1 MTTSI
6 PLSVLAWEGPQA
18 RAYLVALRRAQLVPA
33 KIVLLVRDPRPEP
46 IPHLPIIGS
55 KRFGARAQNKS
66 HNHHPIAIRR
76 NNPGLID
83 AIEVG
88 LSTHVQNPGNLIQEM
103 YDGFD
108 FQDFGCEVEL
118 ARVSS
123 YRDPRFLAVID
134 SLDAGW
140 ALFTGG
146 GILPSASF
154 GRSDL
159 RLLHIHTGFLPHI
172 RGADVLLWSLL
183 VRGRPGVS
191 AFEMTPNLDDGDV
204 LAAEELAPLEIP
216 VKGTLRPDDETLYRS
231 LFSFVD
237 PLIRAEFLTET
248 LKNLPG
254 GLGAAKT
261 LPQDLSIGTTFHFM
275 DPAIR
280 RAALARLFPVDR
292 AASLSSTAVTPGG
305 PGDARRYSKAYE
317 KPSMLAPLKFAID
330 ASRAGGGLRSIGLR
344 NRQADYGDISSNKT
358 LLALHSRLNSHLE
371 AQASEWPTYDYG
383 EGYFY
388 QSSKAIN
395 VTGLR
400 DTSARVEAMG
410 LIERLKDRRVLEI
423 GCNTGFL
430 TAEIAASASEVHA
443 FELNPHLVAIANLSA
458 QYRNIANISFSVN
471 SFEEFAEE
479 GAFDD
484 VLSFANHHT
493 YDGNTSQA
501 LDDYFARC
509 HRLTRPGGRLL
520 FESHPP
526 ELEGRD
532 FPETV
537 AIIRRYFEI
546 ETHEV
551 PDYGTFLDRG
561 RHFIIGYRL

>member
-1 MTTSI
+1 MKRI

-55 KRFGARAQNKS
+55 KKFGARAQNKS
-66 HNHHPIAIRR
+66 HNHHPIAIRK
-76 NNPGLID
+76 NNTGLIK

-88 LSTHVQNPGNLIQEM
+88 LGTHVQSPGDLIHEM

-108 FQDFGCEVEL
+108 FQDFGCVVEL
-118 ARVSS
+118 VRVSS
-123 YRDPRFLAVID
+123 YRDPRFLSVIN

-159 RLLHIHTGFLPHI
+159 RILHIHTGFLPHV

-191 AFEMTPNLDDGDV
+191 AFEMTPNLDDGDM
-204 LAAEELAPLEIP
+204 LAAEELAPLEIT
-216 VKGTLRPDDETLYRS
+216 VQGTLRPDDETLYRS

-237 PLIRAEFLTET
+237 PLIRAEFLTNT
-248 LKNLPG
+248 IMKVSDDLS
-254 GLGAAKT
+254 AVVT
-261 LPQDLSIGTTFHFM
+261 LPQDIAVGTTFHFM

-292 AASLSSTAVTPGG
+292 MASLSSTAVQPGG

-344 NRQADYGDISSNKT
+344 NRQADYGAITRNKK
-358 LLALHSRLNSHLE
+358 LLALHSELNSHLE
-371 AQASEWPTYDYG
+371 AQAREWPTYDYG

-388 QSSKAIN
+388 QSSMTIN
-395 VTGLR
+395 ITGLR

-458 QYRNIANISFSVN
+458 QYRNIENISFSIN
-471 SFEEFAEE
+471 SFEEFEEE

-509 HRLTRPGGRLL
+509 HRLTKPGGRLL

-526 ELEGRD
+526 ELEGGD

-537 AIIRRYFEI
+537 AIIKRYFEI
-546 ETHEV
+546 DTHEV
-551 PDYGTFLDRG
+551 PEYGTFLDRG

>member
-1 MTTSI
+1 MTTRI
-6 PLSVLAWEGPQA
+6 PLTILAWEGPQA
-18 RAYLVALRRAQLVPA
+18 RAYLVALRRAQLVPS

-55 KRFGARAQNKS
+55 KRLATRAQNKS
-66 HNHHPIAIRR
+66 HNHYPFAIRR
-76 NNPGLID
+76 DNPALME

-88 LSTHVQNPGNLIQEM
+88 LSAHVQNPGDLIREM

-108 FQDFGCEVEL
+108 LQDFGCDVEL

-123 YRDPRFLAVID
+123 YRDARFICVIN
-134 SLDAGW
+134 SLEAGW

-154 GRSDL
+154 ERSDL
-159 RLLHIHTGFLPHI
+159 RFLHVHTGFLPHI

-204 LAAEELAPLEIP
+204 LAAEELPLLEIP
-216 VKGTLRPDDETLYRS
+216 VQGNLRPDDETLYRS

-237 PLIRAEFLTET
+237 PLIRAEFLTDTLTHLSSGLSEVET
-248 LKNLPG
+248 R
-254 GLGAAKT
+254 
-261 LPQDLSIGTTFHFM
+261 PQELTVGTTFHFM
-275 DPAIR
+275 HPAIR

-292 AASLSSTAVTPGG
+292 TASLSSTAVTPGG

-344 NRQADYGDISSNKT
+344 NRQADYGDITGDKKM
-358 LLALHSRLNSHLE
+358 LALHSKMNLHLE
-371 AQASEWPTYDYG
+371 SQAREWSTYDYG

-410 LIERLKDRRVLEI
+410 LIESLKDRRVLEI

-443 FELNPHLVAIANLSA
+443 FELNPHLVAIAELSA
-458 QYRNIANISFSVN
+458 EYREISNIAFSVN
-471 SFEEFAEE
+471 SFEAFDEE

-509 HRLTRPGGRLL
+509 HRLTRPGGRLI

-537 AIIRRYFEI
+537 AIISRYFEI
-546 ETHEV
+546 DTHEI

-561 RHFIIGYRL
+561 RHFIIGYRR